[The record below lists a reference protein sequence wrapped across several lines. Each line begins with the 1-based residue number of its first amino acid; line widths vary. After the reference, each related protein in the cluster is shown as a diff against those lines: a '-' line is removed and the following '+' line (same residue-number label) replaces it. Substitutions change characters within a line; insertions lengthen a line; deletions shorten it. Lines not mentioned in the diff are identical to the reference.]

1 MVRTLSSNTGSAGL
15 IPGLGAKIHH
25 ASWPEKPPQHKQH
38 KPQKQY
44 CNKFNKDFKNDP
56 HQNKNLEKKKK
67 NKRLYLALIF
77 P

>member
-15 IPGLGAKIHH
+15 IPGLGVKIRH
-25 ASWPEKPPQHKQH
+25 ASWPEKPPKHKQH

-56 HQNKNLEKKKK
+56 HQNKNLEKKKRIK
-67 NKRLYLALIF
+67 DFIL